1 MSTQNRVSFKV
12 GEDVIPADIP
22 NLKGI
27 IGPNDLPPVPDVRAE
42 IRRALD
48 NPTGSPDL
56 RHMARGK
63 NSAAIIV
70 NDITRPYPGG
80 FMVEELARD
89 LNAAGLKDEQ
99 IFLVVAYGNHRPNT
113 EAECREMFGDSVVDR
128 FRIVHHD
135 ANDPARLVNLGKTA
149 DGMAV
154 EINKDFAEADL
165 KITTGCIV
173 PHQLAGFSGG
183 RKSVIPGISGIVGL
197 TAHHSFPIRP
207 RDSSM
212 GWMDGNPFHEQAL
225 AGARLAG
232 VDFILNTV
240 ENASRGI
247 VLAVAGDLDAA
258 HRAGVETSRG
268 IWTVP
273 IEAKADV
280 VVVSPGGYPRD
291 FDLHQAQKAIGCAEM
306 VCRPGGRIIMCAEAR
321 DGIAKF
327 GKTMQAAND
336 PQEII
341 DKFTTDGYSADSI
354 SKAYLWCRALQ
365 RFSIV
370 VTNCKVSKAELAKMF
385 LESADTLD
393 EAIADAL
400 EEYGENAS
408 FLAIPLAA
416 EIIPVFSAGE

>member
-1 MSTQNRVSFKV
+1 MSTHNIISFKV
-12 GEDVIPADIP
+12 GEEVIQATIP
-22 NLKGI
+22 NLMGI
-27 IGPNDLPPVPDVRAE
+27 VAPHDLSPVPDIRAE

-48 NPTGSPDL
+48 NPIGTPRL
-56 RHMARGK
+56 TEIARGK
-63 NSAAIIV
+63 KTAGIIV

-80 FMVEELARD
+80 LMVEELARD
-89 LNAAGLKDEQ
+89 LNLAGLKDEQ
-99 IFLVVAYGNHRPNT
+99 ILLVVAYGNHRANT
-113 EAECREMFGDSVVDR
+113 EAECREMFGDNVVDR

-135 ANDPARLVNLGKTA
+135 ANDPATLIKLGKTA
-149 DGMAV
+149 DGMVV
-154 EINKDFAEADL
+154 EINKDFVEADI

-173 PHQLAGFSGG
+173 PHQLAGLSGG

-197 TAHHSFPIRP
+197 KAHHSFPIRP
-207 RDSSM
+207 KDSSM
-212 GWMDGNPFHEQAL
+212 GWLDGNPFHEQAL

-232 VDFILNTV
+232 VDFIVNSV

-258 HRAGVETSRG
+258 HRAGVETCRK
-268 IWTVP
+268 IWAVSIP
-273 IEAKADV
+273 AKADV

-306 VCRPGGRIIMCAEAR
+306 VCKPGGRIIMCAEAR

-327 GKTMQAAND
+327 GKAMQEAKT

-341 DKFTTDGYSADSI
+341 YKFTANGYQPDSI

-370 VTNCKVSKAELAKMF
+370 VTNCKVNKEDLSKMF
-385 LESADTLD
+385 LDSADTLD
-393 EAIADAL
+393 QAITGAL
-400 EEYGENAS
+400 KDYGENAT

-416 EIIPVFSAGE
+416 EIIPVFSGER